1 MWFWRRKKQF
11 ALLLPVSKTR
21 FEIGINLKG
30 QVPSGKLLPS
40 GNAMCTHK
48 ININTF
54 EEIDKEVIDWLKK
67 AYENAGQ
74 NYTIYRLLGMTVQYK
89 LGFVFLPNTFGITS
103 DNKEDTIKSRLM
115 RYEYKEDSP
124 TTDQDSSKIYTYNII
139 LGFCCQT

>member
-48 ININTF
+48 ININTL

-67 AYENAGQ
+67 AYENAG
-74 NYTIYRLLGMTVQYK
+74 
-89 LGFVFLPNTFGITS
+89 
-103 DNKEDTIKSRLM
+103 
-115 RYEYKEDSP
+115 
-124 TTDQDSSKIYTYNII
+124 
-139 LGFCCQT
+139 